1 MMRIAAMIE
10 SAKETSLTRW
20 ATFAAVAFR
29 LGLLASLHFVNMMAS
44 SNLYFV
50 LGDTRQKL
58 K

>member
-10 SAKETSLTRW
+10 SAKETSLTRR
-20 ATFAAVAFR
+20 ATFAAAAFC
-29 LGLLASLHFVNMMAS
+29 LGLLASLDFVNMMAS

-50 LGDTRQKL
+50 LGETRQEL